1 MSSRAEQIGELRR
14 LSGGEDGGE
23 QPDVADIFTVTPA
36 DIKDSGRCDKCK
48 TFKKVKNLICSITK
62 ISIKGYIINLTYCS
76 VI

>member
-48 TFKKVKNLICSITK
+48 TLKNLICPKHTNF
-62 ISIKGYIINLTYCS
+62 IKRVSLS
-76 VI
+76 